1 MTAARIGSTPA
12 SAKPTA
18 EERKANLSVRQLMVL
33 RFRRSK
39 LAVFGAIVLAIMYT
53 SMVFAGFISP
63 YTETTTHDKYVSA
76 PPFWPKFIDSE
87 GQFHLRPFMYGIKST
102 TDRATFKKVYVEDTS
117 QMYPVYFFQA
127 GLPYKLLGV
136 IETDIHLFQVDEPGK
151 IFLLGTDRNGRDQFS
166 RIMYGSQVSL
176 TIGLMGVMLS
186 LVIGSFLGVASGYYG
201 GAIDN
206 ITQRIIEIIQ
216 SIPQIPLWLALA
228 AAVPA
233 NWDPVQVYFGI
244 IIVLSLVTWGGLA
257 RQVRGIILSLRES
270 DFVTAARYTNCRTLP
285 HHLPASAAQHLQP
298 PAGDRDPGHPR
309 HDPRRDRAEL
319 PGPGHPPADDELG
332 RLAERSAAGACAVAE
347 PVASQSD
354 RLRAGDCR
362 VVQLRWRRL
371 ARRCRPLC
379 WGIGRGTLMENEQLL
394 EVQDLKTYF
403 YTERGVVRAVD
414 GVTFDV
420 KRGRTL
426 GVVGES
432 GCGKSITGFSD
443 AAAAAETGQ
452 DRERPDPIPQAGR

>member
-1 MTAARIGSTPA
+1 MTAASIGSTPA
-12 SAKPTA
+12 AGKTSA

-39 LAVFGAIVLAIMYT
+39 LAVFGAIVLVIMYT
-53 SMVFAGFISP
+53 SMIFAGFISP

-127 GLPYKLLGV
+127 GLPYQLLGV
-136 IETDIHLFQVDEPGK
+136 IETDIHLFQVEEPGK

-176 TIGLMGVMLS
+176 TIGLMGVMIS
-186 LVIGSFLGVASGYYG
+186 LAIGSFLGVASGYYG

-206 ITQRIIEIIQ
+206 ITQRTIEVIQ

-233 NWDPVQVYFGI
+233 TWDPMQVYFGI

-257 RQVRGIILSLRES
+257 RQVRGITLSLRES
-270 DFVTAARYTNCRTLP
+270 DFVTAARYTNCRTRRILSRHLLP
-285 HHLPASAAQHLQP
+285 NTYSHLLVIATLAIPGMILGETALSFLGLGIRPPMVSWGVLLNEAQQVRVLLQNP
-298 PAGDRDPGHPR
+298 WLLSPIAFVLVTVVSYNFVGDG
-309 HDPRRDRAEL
+309 
-319 PGPGHPPADDELG
+319 
-332 RLAERSAAGACAVAE
+332 
-347 PVASQSD
+347 
-354 RLRAGDCR
+354 LR
-362 VVQLRWRRL
+362 
-371 ARRCRPLC
+371 
-379 WGIGRGTLMENEQLL
+379 
-394 EVQDLKTYF
+394 
-403 YTERGVVRAVD
+403 
-414 GVTFDV
+414 
-420 KRGRTL
+420 
-426 GVVGES
+426 
-432 GCGKSITGFSD
+432 D
-443 AAAAAETGQ
+443 AA
-452 DRERPDPIPQAGR
+452 DPFAGE